1 MLIIVNKNPS
11 AFFYSK
17 ATYRL
22 PERDN
27 KQKDTRIQKKSV
39 KLAIQRDTTA
49 KIAHKI
55 FILSH
60 FPLFAPART
69 YYTLKLNAII

>member
-11 AFFYSK
+11 AFFTLKPLIVYLK
-17 ATYRL
+17 VTT
-22 PERDN
+22 N
-27 KQKDTRIQKKSV
+27 KKIHVYKKKSV

-60 FPLFAPART
+60 FPLLRPPVLIT
-69 YYTLKLNAII
+69 H